1 MLSLYGQLAAAM
13 SPGTFVAGEA
23 ASVAPAPGLRE
34 RAMYLPPNGA
44 ANAAFLETL
53 RLLLV
58 HETADRLELAFS
70 TPRAW
75 LAPGR
80 RIAVANAPTRF
91 GPVVVR
97 DRRAGAH
104 GGRDGADRRGASS
117 PRTLAIRLRLPA
129 GARIRSVSLNGHRY
143 ARFDPATG
151 TIELSGRAH
160 RPPAGRPTALTASG
174 LAFQSD

>member
-1 MLSLYGQLAAAM
+1 M

-23 ASVAPAPGLRE
+23 ASVAPLPGLRE

-80 RIAVANAPTRF
+80 RIAVTNAPTRF
-91 GPVVVR
+91 GPVSF
-97 DRRAGAH
+97 AIAAH
-104 GGRDGADRRGASS
+104 GALRGRDGRSRRARSS
-117 PRTLAIRLRLPA
+117 PRTIAIRLRLPA
-129 GARIRSVSLNGHRY
+129 GARIRSVTPERPPLRALRRGDGHDRALRP
-143 ARFDPATG
+143 AR
-151 TIELSGRAH
+151 H